1 MGWPS
6 RDLDWIDVQGIIK
19 MAAVM
24 LGTCVVCKGVLSAGR
39 TGWHSV
45 CKACS
50 YEAAALAP
58 CINMAGEAKIDEDA
72 REIGLRQIRM
82 ENFRFLVDHLGRLC
96 HPTQRRLLDVGCA
109 HGWFLEAARARFDVL
124 GVEPDEFV
132 AARTTARGLP
142 VRVGFFPDV
151 LDETARFDVI
161 VFNDVI
167 EHIPDIRSAIAAVH
181 RHLDAGGL
189 LVLNLPNSRGFFY
202 RTSKLLARFGWAAP
216 FERLWQKDLPSPHVH
231 YFDRRNLARLVA
243 SHGFQQVVSTELPS
257 VRARGLLQRIR
268 YAGTSGTVG
277 VYVQY
282 AAALM
287 SLPLVRMFESDIVV
301 SIFRKQ

>member
-1 MGWPS
+1 
-6 RDLDWIDVQGIIK
+6 

-24 LGTCVVCKGVLSAGR
+24 LGNCVVCKGVLSAGR
-39 TGWHSV
+39 AGWHSV
-45 CKACS
+45 CRSCA
-50 YEAAALAP
+50 YEAAALEP
-58 CINMAGEAKIDEDA
+58 CINEACVAIIDEDE
-72 REIGLRQIRM
+72 REIGLRRIRM
-82 ENFRFLVDHLGRLC
+82 ENFRCLVDQLGKLC
-96 HPTQRRLLDVGCA
+96 TPTQRRLLDVGCA
-109 HGWFLEAARARFDVL
+109 HGWFLESARARFDVL
-124 GVEPDEFV
+124 GIEPDEFV
-132 AARTTARGLP
+132 AGRTTARGLP
-142 VRVGFFPDV
+142 VRVGFFPAV
-151 LDETARFDVI
+151 LDEAEKFDVV

-181 RHLDAGGL
+181 QHLDSGGL

-202 RTSKLLARFGWAAP
+202 RTSKLLSRVGWAAP
-216 FERLWQKDLPSPHVH
+216 FERLWQKGLPSPHVH

-243 SHGFQQVVSTELPS
+243 SHGFEQVLSTELPS
-257 VRARGLLQRIR
+257 VRAEGLLERIR
-268 YAGTSGTVG
+268 YAGTSGTIG

>member
-1 MGWPS
+1 
-6 RDLDWIDVQGIIK
+6 

-24 LGTCVVCKGVLSAGR
+24 LGNCVVCEGALSAGR
-39 TGWHSV
+39 AGWHSV
-45 CKACS
+45 CKSCS
-50 YEAAALAP
+50 YEGAALEP
-58 CINMAGEAKIDEDA
+58 CINEARDTKVDEDE

-82 ENFRFLVDHLGRLC
+82 ENFRDLLDHIGRLC
-96 HPTQRRLLDVGCA
+96 QPSQRKLLDVGCA
-109 HGWFLEAARARFDVL
+109 HGWFLETAHQRFDVL
-124 GVEPDEFV
+124 GIEPDEFV
-132 AARTTARGLP
+132 AARTSARGLP
-142 VRVGFFPDV
+142 VRVGFFPNV
-151 LDETARFDVI
+151 LEQSEKFDVV

-181 RHLDAGGL
+181 QHLDIGGL

-202 RTSKLLARFGWAAP
+202 RTSKLLSRFGWAAP

-231 YFDRRNLARLVA
+231 YFDRNNLARLVA
-243 SHGFQQVVSTELPS
+243 SHGFAQVLSTDLPS
-257 VRARGLLQRIR
+257 VRSQGLLERIR
-268 YAGTSGTVG
+268 CAGTSGTIG

-287 SLPLVRMFESDIVV
+287 SLPLVRMCESDIVV